1 MTKKSLQIGVAKCA
15 VCGKEFVKL
24 MRHQAYCSK
33 ECRRKS
39 EKMLKNEKR
48 KAAAA
53 NRVFTC
59 CVCGKQFTPVHGAQK
74 CCSPECMIINH
85 RDRSRQYRAE
95 QYAKMKAENPANRVV
110 RKCELCGKEF
120 AVGRMKQ
127 QRFCSSICN
136 SRAYRIKHGAVPRT
150 VAVLD
155 RAQLRRQKLMQ
166 DVIDAQRGPI
176 EELYEKSKHWTKEQ
190 REFAKARYL
199 KIHFGE

>member
-1 MTKKSLQIGVAKCA
+1 MKAVCK
-15 VCGKEFVKL
+15 VCGKEFVRL
-24 MRHQAYCSK
+24 MHHQAYCSK
-33 ECRRKS
+33 ECRRKC
-39 EKMLKNEKR
+39 EKMLIIEKR

-53 NRVFTC
+53 KRVFTC

-95 QYAKMKAENPANRVV
+95 RYAKMKAANPVERIV

-120 AVGRMKQ
+120 VVGRMKQ

-136 SRAYRIKHGAVPRT
+136 KRAYRLRNGAVPRT
-150 VAVLD
+150 LPSGAPGVFE
-155 RAQLRRQKLMQ
+155 RAQQRRWKLMQ
-166 DVIDAQRGPI
+166 EVIDAQRGPI

-190 REFAKARYL
+190 REFAKARYM
-199 KIHFGE
+199 KIHFEK